1 MHLAHVHRLRAIAIL
16 AIVAVH
22 AMDYLEWGS
31 NVPGYRLAAEILQGS
46 TLLFFMISGLLFQH
60 LAREADY
67 AGYLVR
73 KLRHVVLPY
82 LVVSLPGVLLLLS
95 RPAFLESHP
104 EFAGTPMWWRAGFL
118 LVYGGSQINQ
128 ALWFV
133 PVMCLYYVAAPVF
146 WWMLRRPARFW
157 VLPLL
162 LLVALVEHRPEVA
175 KYRNLEV
182 ALYYLP
188 AYLLGMWIGLHR
200 ERVLAWTDRLAVPV
214 AAAAVM
220 LVVGHLVLTRHNGT
234 YVTVPFSGEQG
245 LVDWIYLQKILVF
258 VLLLALLRRRDDRP
272 MPALDHL
279 ADCSFGIYFVHVY
292 VLYAL
297 PSGWHVIPG
306 GAFSLLALT
315 TVAFSLSLVLVHA
328 VRRLFG
334 ERSRVLI
341 GA

>member
-1 MHLAHVHRLRAIAIL
+1 MHLAHVHRLRAVAIF
-16 AIVAVH
+16 AIVGVH
-22 AMDYLEWGS
+22 AMDYLEWTS

-60 LAREADY
+60 LSRRPDY
-67 AGYLVR
+67 AAYLGR

-95 RPAFLESHP
+95 RPDFLESHP
-104 EFAGTPMWWRAGFL
+104 ELTGTPMAWRAGFL

-133 PVMCLYYVAAPVF
+133 PVMCLYYAAAPVF

-162 LLVALVEHRPEVA
+162 LVVALLEHRPQVT
-175 KYRNLEV
+175 KYHNLAL

-188 AYLLGMWIGLHR
+188 AYLMGMWIGLNR

-214 AAAAVM
+214 GAAVVL
-220 LVVGHLVLTRHNGT
+220 LVVGHLVLTPYNGT
-234 YVTVPFSGEQG
+234 YVTTPFSGEQG
-245 LVDWIYLQKILVF
+245 PVDWIYLQKILVF
-258 VLLLALLRRRDDRP
+258 VLLMALLRRWDARP
-272 MPALDHL
+272 LPALDHV
-279 ADCSFGIYFVHVY
+279 ASCSFGIYFVHVY
-292 VLYAL
+292 VLYVL
-297 PSGWHVIPG
+297 PSGWHAIPG
-306 GAFSLLALT
+306 GWFSLLSLT
-315 TVAFSLSLVLVHA
+315 SVVFALSLLLVHA

-334 ERSRVLI
+334 GRSRVLI